1 MTNVTTTTFHD
12 KKVAGEKITVL
23 TAYDYS
29 MARLLDDAGVD
40 CILVGDSLG
49 MTMLGY
55 DDTLSVTMDD
65 MIHHTKAVRRGTKN
79 AMVVADMPFLSYH
92 ISDEEAVRNA
102 GRFIKEAGANAVK
115 LEGGYAVKSKI
126 EAIVAAQIPVMGH
139 IGLTPQSVN
148 MFGGFKVQGKSE
160 AQARKLI
167 EEAKLL
173 ETIGCYSIVLEC
185 VPEKL
190 ARLITEQLTIPTIGI
205 GAGAGC
211 DGQVLVIQDVL
222 GMYTELTPK
231 FVKQYANLKDVIE
244 NAVSHYCDDVKSGQ
258 FPEEKHTFK
267 IDDEVIKKLY

>member
-1 MTNVTTTTFHD
+1 MTKVTTTTFHD
-12 KKVAGEKITVL
+12 KKTAGEKITVL

-40 CILVGDSLG
+40 CLLVGDSLG

-92 ISDEEAVRNA
+92 ISDDEAVRNA

-115 LEGGYAVKSKI
+115 LEGGFAVRSKI

-173 ETIGCYSIVLEC
+173 EAIGCYSIVLEC

-190 ARLITEQLTIPTIGI
+190 ARLITAQLSIPTIGI

-222 GMYTELTPK
+222 GMYTALTPK
-231 FVKQYANLKDVIE
+231 FVKQYTNLKEIIE
-244 NAVSHYCDDVKSGQ
+244 NAVIQYCDDVKNGQ

-267 IDDEVIKKLY
+267 IDDEIIKKLY